1 MLYSLFIK
9 LGMFAATM
17 GVVFWIGWTL
27 PTSFDR
33 ARDLAVNSSEGSQAE
48 IAPGSGSVTAVSP
61 SPVVLLSDQP
71 STAAVP
77 KRSHAGL
84 LDLNRATEQ
93 DFDALPGIGPRLAE
107 RIMEYRQSVG
117 AFHSVNE
124 LRVVKGIGKKKF
136 ERIRSLVTVMPD
148 AISIGRG
155 KKAT

>member
-1 MLYSLFIK
+1 MWQSLFLK
-9 LGMFAATM
+9 LGMFTATM
-17 GVVFWIGWTL
+17 GVVFWIGWTM

-33 ARDLAVNSSEGSQAE
+33 EHDLAANSLEGSKAE
-48 IAPGSGSVTAVSP
+48 ISSGSGSATAVSP
-61 SPVVLLSDQP
+61 SSVALLSDQP

-107 RIMEYRQSVG
+107 RIMEYRQSAG
-117 AFHSVNE
+117 AFHSLDE
-124 LRVVKGIGKKKF
+124 LRDVKGIGKKKF
-136 ERIRSLVTVMPD
+136 ERIRLLVTVTPG
-148 AISIGRG
+148 AGLSGKG

>member
-1 MLYSLFIK
+1 MWQSLLIK

-33 ARDLAVNSSEGSQAE
+33 ARDLEVNSSEGSQGEMAS
-48 IAPGSGSVTAVSP
+48 GSGSSTAVSP
-61 SPVVLLSDQP
+61 SSVSLLSDNP

-77 KRSHAGL
+77 KRSHKGL
-84 LDLNRATEQ
+84 IDLNRATEQ

-117 AFHSVNE
+117 VFHSLDE
-124 LRVVKGIGKKKF
+124 LRTVKGIGKKKF
-136 ERIRSLVTVMPD
+136 ERIRPLVTVPRD